1 MLRIGEFSVLTQIS
15 IYMLRHYNEIG
26 LLMPEYVDQFTGYRY
41 YSEEQ
46 LPVAGKIRALKNM
59 GLSLALI
66 KDILTKY
73 TSENELKS
81 YLENQAIQQKV
92 KIELL
97 QRQLT
102 LIESTIEHLDCQSSI
117 PEYSIALKDFPKHD
131 VVSYRQTI
139 AAPNRESVLWW
150 GLANAVQSLNIQY
163 SSPNLNIA
171 IFHDEGFVEENLDV
185 EIQKS
190 VARKY
195 PDTGIAKFKTIEPF
209 TAATLT
215 YKGHYVKLPEVYEA
229 MARWIADNHYK
240 IAGPH
245 FNIYHVSPETQEAFE
260 DMITEVCFPVEPV

>member
-97 QRQLT
+97 QKQLT
-102 LIESTIEHLDCQSSI
+102 LIESTIEHLECQSSI
-117 PEYSIALKDFPKHD
+117 HEYSITLKDFPKHD

-139 AAPNRESVLWW
+139 AAPPIGKAFYGGDW
-150 GLANAVQSLNIQY
+150 QM
-163 SSPNLNIA
+163 PFNL
-171 IFHDEGFVEENLDV
+171 
-185 EIQKS
+185 
-190 VARKY
+190 
-195 PDTGIAKFKTIEPF
+195 
-209 TAATLT
+209 
-215 YKGHYVKLPEVYEA
+215 
-229 MARWIADNHYK
+229 
-240 IAGPH
+240 
-245 FNIYHVSPETQEAFE
+245 
-260 DMITEVCFPVEPV
+260 

>member
-1 MLRIGEFSVLTQIS
+1 M
-15 IYMLRHYNEIG
+15 
-26 LLMPEYVDQFTGYRY
+26 
-41 YSEEQ
+41 
-46 LPVAGKIRALKNM
+46 
-59 GLSLALI
+59 
-66 KDILTKY
+66 
-73 TSENELKS
+73 
-81 YLENQAIQQKV
+81 
-92 KIELL
+92 
-97 QRQLT
+97 
-102 LIESTIEHLDCQSSI
+102 
-117 PEYSIALKDFPKHD
+117 
-131 VVSYRQTI
+131 
-139 AAPNRESVLWW
+139 
-150 GLANAVQSLNIQY
+150 
-163 SSPNLNIA
+163 NIA

-245 FNIYHVSPETQEAFE
+245 FNIYHVSPETQETFE

>member
-1 MLRIGEFSVLTQIS
+1 M
-15 IYMLRHYNEIG
+15 
-26 LLMPEYVDQFTGYRY
+26 
-41 YSEEQ
+41 
-46 LPVAGKIRALKNM
+46 
-59 GLSLALI
+59 
-66 KDILTKY
+66 
-73 TSENELKS
+73 KS

-117 PEYSIALKDFPKHD
+117 PEYSIALKDFPKHN

-163 SSPNLNIA
+163 SSPYLNIA
-171 IFHDEGFVEENLDV
+171 IFHDEEFVEENLDV

>member
-1 MLRIGEFSVLTQIS
+1 M
-15 IYMLRHYNEIG
+15 
-26 LLMPEYVDQFTGYRY
+26 
-41 YSEEQ
+41 
-46 LPVAGKIRALKNM
+46 
-59 GLSLALI
+59 
-66 KDILTKY
+66 
-73 TSENELKS
+73 KS
-81 YLENQAIQQKV
+81 YLENQAIQQKI

-97 QRQLT
+97 QKQLT

-260 DMITEVCFPVEPV
+260 DMITEVCFPVEPVLNAIDSGIMQELIINSNTQEETNNDKNTTSNGRLSLSGQWPMRYLRMENRRQNPGGTAFFRPSRIPDDFTKKSDSA